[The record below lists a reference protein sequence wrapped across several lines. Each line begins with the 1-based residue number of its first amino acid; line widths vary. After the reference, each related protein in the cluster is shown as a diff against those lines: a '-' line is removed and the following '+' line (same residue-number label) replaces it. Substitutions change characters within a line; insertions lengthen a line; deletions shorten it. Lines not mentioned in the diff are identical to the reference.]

1 VPRHSIKAFLR
12 NSTGNRH
19 FLRFS
24 WTVAT
29 FQGGVLAALTLT
41 QNQLNKALLVFL
53 ASTLSLVEDSS
64 ENKRSSK
71 LEIDRPSDFKFHL
84 AYEAYSRAWDEYV
97 SDSVRAKLNELI
109 SVLANDENGYSD
121 FYAQIQQYRK
131 DVSSFRSGR
140 TRIETQ
146 RKKDWQRTE
155 TRDGRNRRHK

>member
-1 VPRHSIKAFLR
+1 M
-12 NSTGNRH
+12 
-19 FLRFS
+19 
-24 WTVAT
+24 
-29 FQGGVLAALTLT
+29 
-41 QNQLNKALLVFL
+41 
-53 ASTLSLVEDSS
+53 VEDSS